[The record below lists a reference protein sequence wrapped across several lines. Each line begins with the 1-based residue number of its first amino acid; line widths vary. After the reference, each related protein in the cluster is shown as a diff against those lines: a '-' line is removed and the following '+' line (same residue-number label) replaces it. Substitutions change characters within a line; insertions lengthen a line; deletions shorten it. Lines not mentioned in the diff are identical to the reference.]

1 MSRYYSVSE
10 QTIYSETCRSHLFFF
25 WLPTRFKVTNRRLMV
40 ESHNTL
46 MGVLPIGR
54 NTENIIYRNIASVHS
69 TSKLYVIRFLIGLSM
84 FTSSFRI
91 ILYPD
96 FYLLGI
102 IELIIGFLLLC
113 HCYKAKL
120 KIVTNGGQSTEIKVP
135 IFESRKINRIT
146 KEINNQLY

>member
-1 MSRYYSVSE
+1 M
-10 QTIYSETCRSHLFFF
+10 I
-25 WLPTRFKVTNRRLMV
+25 

-54 NTENIIYRNIASVHS
+54 NTENVIYRNIASVNS
-69 TSKLYVIRFLIGLSM
+69 TSKLYVIKFLIGLSM

-113 HCYKAKL
+113 HCYKAQL
-120 KIVTNGGQSTEIKVP
+120 KIVTNGGQSTEVKVP